1 MLNLNKPRLRSPQS
15 NLNANRIFSITFGY
29 VAQTPVVAVL
39 TGDMCINQT
48 LIVFF

>member
-29 VAQTPVVAVL
+29 VVQASVVAVL
-39 TGDMCINQT
+39 TEVMYVNN
-48 LIVFF
+48 F